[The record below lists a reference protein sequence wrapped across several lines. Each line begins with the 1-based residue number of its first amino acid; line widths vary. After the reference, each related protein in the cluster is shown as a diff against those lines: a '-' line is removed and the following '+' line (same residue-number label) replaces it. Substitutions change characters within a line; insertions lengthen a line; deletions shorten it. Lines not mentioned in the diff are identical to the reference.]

1 MKYGMPTL
9 VECEDILSCVALAS
23 ELGLDFIEINTS
35 FPQYS
40 TDNIDVEMLNN
51 LGRENGITYTIHADE
66 GLNPFDFNKSVS
78 ECYFNEMKKH
88 IHLALSIGAPI
99 INMHLMKGV
108 YVTLPGKVI
117 LLNDVYREQYLERV
131 RQFIR
136 LCEDEIG
143 DSGLKIAIEN
153 VDSNP
158 FTESQRAAL
167 ELFMASPVFALTLD
181 TGHDEC
187 LGGADRDIFEKY
199 SDRLIHLHLHDSDGK
214 SAHMPLGKGR
224 VDIYE
229 KISLLPPDKTVLL
242 EVKTIEGLK
251 ESIKY
256 LFNRR

>member
-1 MKYGMPTL
+1 M
-9 VECEDILSCVALAS
+9 
-23 ELGLDFIEINTS
+23 
-35 FPQYS
+35 
-40 TDNIDVEMLNN
+40 
-51 LGRENGITYTIHADE
+51 R
-66 GLNPFDFNKSVS
+66 
-78 ECYFNEMKKH
+78 KH
-88 IHLALSIGAPI
+88 IRLALSIGAPV

-131 RQFIR
+131 GEFIR

-143 DSGLKIAIEN
+143 DKNLKIAIEN

-158 FTESQRAAL
+158 FTESQREAL
-167 ELFMASPVFALTLD
+167 KLFMASPVFFLTLD

-187 LGGADRDIFEKY
+187 LGGKDRDIFERY

-214 SAHMPLGKGR
+214 SAHLPLGSGR

-229 KISLLPPDKTVLL
+229 KISLLPADKTVLL
-242 EVKTIEGLK
+242 EVKTVEGLK

-256 LFNRR
+256 LFNNGRR